1 MLFSLAWR
9 NLIRNWRR
17 SLITVVGVAAG
28 LTALIF
34 LWGFNDGSHNRM
46 MRNIQETLLGSL
58 QVHHE
63 GYFKHPRL
71 KDHIENPAPII
82 EAFEANGLDRWTTRL
97 RSFALAAGDENSAGV
112 MLMGIDPVREP
123 KVTEMHTKV
132 GRGRFIQPGDS
143 RVCILGATAAR
154 NLNLEPGDKMV
165 LLTQDR
171 YDSLAAERFTLIGI
185 IDSGEV
191 GLDRGMAIIPLADA
205 QMMLAMNGR
214 VTDVVA
220 LTPDDDFLDAVTPKV
235 RAALEGQGLEVLRWY
250 DMFSIMKEWVKLDN
264 GFFYIFIAIVLL
276 IIVAGILNTML
287 ASMLDRIHE
296 FGVLMGIGAKGYQL
310 GIIMVLESMMLG
322 LAGIGLGTGLGLS
335 LVAIY
340 SKVGIDLSDM
350 VEGMERF
357 YIDPVIY
364 SEIDTD
370 HLFETIIIMLVG
382 LLIASLYPAWKASRL
397 TPVEAIHHV

>member
-1 MLFSLAWR
+1 MLLSLAWR
-9 NLIRNWRR
+9 NLIRNSRR
-17 SLITVVGVAAG
+17 SLITIVGVAAG
-28 LTALIF
+28 LAALLF
-34 LWGFNDGSHNRM
+34 LWGFNDGQHNRM
-46 MRNIQETLLGSL
+46 MRNIQETLLGSM

-71 KDHIENPAPII
+71 KDHIKDSAPII
-82 EAFEANGLDRWTTRL
+82 AALESNGINRWTTRL
-97 RSFALAAGDENSAGV
+97 RTFALAAGDDNSAGV

-123 KVTEMHTKV
+123 MVTKLHGKV
-132 GRGRFIQPGDS
+132 GQGRFIKPGDR
-143 RVCILGATAAR
+143 RVCILGKTAAR
-154 NLNLEPGDKMV
+154 NLQLEPGDEMV

-191 GLDRGMAIIPLADA
+191 GLDRGLAVIPLADA
-205 QMMLAMNGR
+205 QEMLAMGGR

-220 LTPDDDFLDAVTPKV
+220 ITPSDEFLNAVTPKV
-235 RAALEGQGLEVLRWY
+235 RAALEGRDLEVLRWF

-264 GFFYIFIAIVLL
+264 AFFYIFIGIVLL

-310 GIIMVLESMMLG
+310 GIIMMLESLMLG
-322 LAGIGLGTGLGLS
+322 IAGIVLGVVVGLA
-335 LVAIY
+335 LVTIY
-340 SKVGIDLSDM
+340 GHVGIDLSQM
-350 VEGMERF
+350 AESMERF

-364 SEIDTD
+364 TEVDTD
-370 HLFETIIIMLVG
+370 HLLDTILIMLFG
-382 LLIASLYPAWKASRL
+382 NLLASIYPAWKASRL

>member
-17 SLITVVGVAAG
+17 SLITTVGVAAG

-71 KDHIENPAPII
+71 KDHIEDAAPVIA
-82 EAFEANGLDRWTTRL
+82 AFEANGLDRWTTRL

-112 MLMGIDPVREP
+112 MLMGIDPEREP
-123 KVTEMHTKV
+123 KITEMHTKV
-132 GRGRFIQPGDS
+132 GKGRFIQPGD
-143 RVCILGATAAR
+143 RGVCILGATAAR
-154 NLNLEPGDKMV
+154 NLNLKPGDEMV

-205 QMMLAMNGR
+205 QMMLAMDNR

-220 LTPDDDFLDAVTPKV
+220 LTPDDEFLDAVTPKV
-235 RAALEGQGLEVLRWY
+235 RAALAGQGLEVLRWY
-250 DMFSIMKEWVKLDN
+250 DMFSIMKEWVRLDN
-264 GFFYIFIAIVLL
+264 AFFYIFIAIVLL

-310 GIIMVLESMMLG
+310 GIIMVLESLMLG
-322 LAGIGLGTGLGLS
+322 VVGIALGTGLGLM
-335 LVAIY
+335 LVTIY
-340 SKVGIDLSDM
+340 SEVGIDLSDM

-364 SEIDTD
+364 SEIDAD
-370 HLFETIIIMLVG
+370 HLLETVIIMLAG
-382 LLIASLYPAWKASRL
+382 LLLASLYPAWKASRL